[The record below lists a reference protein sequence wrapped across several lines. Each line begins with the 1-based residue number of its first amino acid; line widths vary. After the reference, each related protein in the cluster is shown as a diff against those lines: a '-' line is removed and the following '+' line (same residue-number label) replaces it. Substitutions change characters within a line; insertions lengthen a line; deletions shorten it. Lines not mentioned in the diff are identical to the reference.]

1 MKKQKKMEIS
11 LAGGIGANVV
21 DGDLPDAIRHWK
33 QEVKKSNILVETFER
48 REFIKPSIVKKNI
61 LNKAKYKQK
70 RQTEANI

>member
-1 MKKQKKMEIS
+1 MKKQKKMKIS